1 MVSTRKGTYET
12 PPPKPSRRRPLSQ
25 EVADA
30 DATPSG
36 DLDSDS
42 YWSGSDTANSALAV
56 ASSNSSASV
65 LSGDSTKGES
75 GGSPEATSIG
85 SAGGRIDPDLLQSV
99 VSSSLRSIAI
109 PRTSL
114 PSMAI
119 GSLSW
124 NETGIS
130 SGHRDA
136 LEIVAASSVNPEPDI
151 TSSSSTA
158 IGLTSSRDETGLLL
172 SCAQAPSSASAS
184 VSIAASSVIPAP
196 DKSSVVTA
204 GDDRRVIVAGT
215 NSVFLPS
222 FEPSA
227 DITYHVPE
235 NIVNQFVLPKRFARH
250 VPDSVN
256 NLLDTSARFFPL
268 WFRQSIETG
277 QDATETIDETQDPSG
292 ADSNSDMFWGTMVL
306 YTPPLAN
313 RIQCCAVITEVPG
326 DPNQEAEAESSKKAG
341 KRRQKSRSKSHK
353 SSRKASDG
361 SGKSAPKSP
370 GNHDHISRGLP
381 STSTSFNR
389 EDSVPRGGYFYRS
402 MSNGPPDLPSSSSS
416 SSSDSSSE
424 TSDPESSAESSSDS
438 PPYRPSVPSRAS
450 VRKKASKKRDG
461 DRSKDLTKLLRSVKI
476 KSPFVYDGTA
486 DFDKFEQWTYEV
498 DTWIDFN
505 SIPARWAVRLI
516 AAFVSGPASE
526 YFMDFVATDHGSFKM
541 KQIYS
546 GLFEY
551 CFPVEIRRNM
561 RRDLLSAR
569 QRDNEKIRN
578 FIRRITR
585 LSKRLGDVSDRQVI
599 QIVWDG
605 ALSYL
610 RLKWADSGFDFET
623 SSLPALENAAKGY
636 EVAETIRRIEAAK
649 RAAEASSKA
658 GSQYSVKSSASG
670 VSSNTSTKKSRLTQ
684 EERDQFR
691 AENR

>member
-42 YWSGSDTANSALAV
+42 YWSGSDTANSASAV

-65 LSGDSTKGES
+65 LSGDSTK
-75 GGSPEATSIG
+75 
-85 SAGGRIDPDLLQSV
+85 V

-151 TSSSSTA
+151 TSSYSTA

-184 VSIAASSVIPAP
+184 VPIAASSVIPAP

-215 NSVFLPS
+215 NSVSLPS

-389 EDSVPRGGYFYRS
+389 EDSLLIF
-402 MSNGPPDLPSSSSS
+402 
-416 SSSDSSSE
+416 
-424 TSDPESSAESSSDS
+424 
-438 PPYRPSVPSRAS
+438 
-450 VRKKASKKRDG
+450 
-461 DRSKDLTKLLRSVKI
+461 KL
-476 KSPFVYDGTA
+476 F
-486 DFDKFEQWTYEV
+486 
-498 DTWIDFN
+498 
-505 SIPARWAVRLI
+505 
-516 AAFVSGPASE
+516 
-526 YFMDFVATDHGSFKM
+526 
-541 KQIYS
+541 
-546 GLFEY
+546 
-551 CFPVEIRRNM
+551 
-561 RRDLLSAR
+561 
-569 QRDNEKIRN
+569 
-578 FIRRITR
+578 
-585 LSKRLGDVSDRQVI
+585 
-599 QIVWDG
+599 
-605 ALSYL
+605 
-610 RLKWADSGFDFET
+610 
-623 SSLPALENAAKGY
+623 
-636 EVAETIRRIEAAK
+636 
-649 RAAEASSKA
+649 
-658 GSQYSVKSSASG
+658 
-670 VSSNTSTKKSRLTQ
+670 
-684 EERDQFR
+684 
-691 AENR
+691 